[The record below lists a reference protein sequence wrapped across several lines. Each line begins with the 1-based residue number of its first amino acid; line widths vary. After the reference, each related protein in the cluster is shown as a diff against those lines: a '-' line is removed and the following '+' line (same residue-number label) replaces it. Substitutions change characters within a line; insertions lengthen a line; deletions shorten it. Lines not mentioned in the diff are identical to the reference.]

1 MSAAW
6 PVASDHLRSGARES
20 AEFPTEVKEV
30 LAMFA
35 EGGRKN
41 RVVPEERIFHVPL

>member
-1 MSAAW
+1 MAVGS
-6 PVASDHLRSGARES
+6 H
-20 AEFPTEVKEV
+20 PTSPKLAKSQEV

-41 RVVPEERIFHVPL
+41 RVVPEERIFHIPL